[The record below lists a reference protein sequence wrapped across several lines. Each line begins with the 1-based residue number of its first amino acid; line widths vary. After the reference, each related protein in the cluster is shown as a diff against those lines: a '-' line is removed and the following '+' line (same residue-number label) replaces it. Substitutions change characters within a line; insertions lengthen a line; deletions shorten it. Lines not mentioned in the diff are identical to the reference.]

1 MTCKDSSFISK
12 LTSTNMTNK
21 VFKNQKVLFSWLAAT
36 VLFFFNSLAHAND
49 FAVIATPP
57 RFEITGKPNT
67 VNRQVIEIT
76 NASTTPGKYSIK
88 TADWTLD
95 ENGGTQ
101 FTEALS
107 PESCRPW
114 VALER
119 LQISVP
125 SGAKYRYRFEVK
137 PPANTPAQECRFAI
151 MISGDEQT
159 AKTADGLSFPFAG
172 RLGIIVYVAV
182 GDVKPNLEVV
192 ASEVKTIENVSKPVI
207 SIRNTGNAHGRLAG
221 FLSGT
226 DAKGQKLEFS
236 PSSLPIL
243 VGETRKISLDI
254 QQAEDKPLPTIHY
267 PITIRGNLEWDGKS
281 TPFEQQFTQ

>member
-1 MTCKDSSFISK
+1 MANIV
-12 LTSTNMTNK
+12 LT
-21 VFKNQKVLFSWLAAT
+21 NQKMIFSWMAAT
-36 VLFFFNSLAHAND
+36 VLLFYHTLGQAND

-57 RFEITGKPNT
+57 RFEITAKPDT

-101 FTEALS
+101 FSETLS

-119 LQISVP
+119 LQITVP

-137 PPANTPAQECRFAI
+137 PPANAPAQECRFAI

-182 GDVKPNLEVV
+182 GDVKPNLAVV
-192 ASEVKTIENVSKPVI
+192 ASEVKAVENVLKPVI
-207 SIRNTGNAHGRLAG
+207 SVRNTGNAHGRLAG

-226 DAKGQKLEFS
+226 DAKGQKLEFA

-254 QQAEDKPLPTIHY
+254 QQVEDKPLPTIHF

-281 TPFEQQFTQ
+281 TPFEQLFTQ